1 MNVLDVNFK
10 SLKMINNK
18 SLSIFL
24 LLISSIAISFGGL
37 IMRNIEVANAW
48 QIIFYRSF
56 FFSLSMSIILIFQYK
71 FLFFNNV
78 KKIGFPGLL
87 GAIFYTFANIMFVHA
102 FANTTVANALFT
114 LSAIPFLTAIL
125 AYYFL
130 DENLPLRTIIIMMTA
145 FLGIIIMIGEGLA
158 LGQLYGNLMALG
170 TALSFSCFAITLRR
184 FRNVDML
191 PTLLVAGLFILFV
204 TFITYFK
211 SFLIPFKD
219 LFLCFLWGGILSG
232 FVNYIFIYATRYL
245 YASSVTFFM
254 LFEFALGPFWV
265 FIFLN
270 ETVSKNT
277 LYGGLLV
284 MVSVLV
290 YSLFEIFNSSK
301 KIKKGRINIS

>member
-1 MNVLDVNFK
+1 MANK
-10 SLKMINNK
+10 K

-24 LLISSIAISFGGL
+24 LLLSSIAISFGGL

-48 QIIFYRSF
+48 QIIFYRSL
-56 FFSLSMSIILIFQYK
+56 FFSISISLILIFQYR
-71 FLFFNNV
+71 FIFFKNI
-78 KKIGFPGLL
+78 KKIGYPGLL
-87 GAIFYTFANIMFVHA
+87 GAIFYTIANIMFVHA

-114 LSAIPFLTAIL
+114 LSSIPFLTALL
-125 AYYFL
+125 AYYVL
-130 DENLPLRTIIIMMTA
+130 SENLSMRTVIIMFTA
-145 FLGIIIMIGEGLA
+145 FLGIVIMIGEGLA
-158 LGQLYGNLMALG
+158 LGQVYGNLMALG
-170 TALSFSCFAITLRR
+170 TALSFSCFAITLRK

-191 PTLLVAGLFILFV
+191 PTLLVAGLFILFI
-204 TFITYFK
+204 TFIISYDSLK
-211 SFLIPFKD
+211 LPIQD

-270 ETVSKNT
+270 ETVSINT

-284 MVSVLV
+284 MICVLV
-290 YSLFEIFNSSK
+290 YSLFEIFNSNK